1 MPSPK
6 ICNKIK
12 DPKKRQQ
19 CKNYEGP
26 YAKRDIDNN
35 GKRSTNGSMQVT
47 NRNKRGY

>member
-26 YAKRDIDNN
+26 YAKVAKGN
-35 GKRSTNGSMQVT
+35 GKNQKKGMG
-47 NRNKRGY
+47 NKLGY